1 MSDFI
6 NYREFTR
13 EKTFDFFKASDNK
26 DLLDDVMLD
35 LRKNHPRVE
44 EKVFKNLINFF
55 LDITHTDYYNERD
68 KGHTGVWLH
77 QQNLQRNVHHLTRP
91 VLRTL
96 RDKGLLEVTRK
107 FRIGR
112 NAYGYK
118 LNKELVSCKGIKQYK
133 NIYRK
138 KWSLYKQESL
148 SDKDKILRHKVLR
161 TQYELLIDKV
171 KLKKELEKLPEE
183 TRKQQKSVVFKIQH
197 KNSWFNFDSNQQRI
211 FYSLQNLK
219 KEIRECFYFYD
230 KKTKTKIFPT
240 SIDIKNSQLQSL
252 SIKLLEGIEDKLPST
267 EEFIEKCKEG
277 VIYDYFLEMIIN
289 HEPSLWG
296 SGSLSRKDVKKE
308 MLRYLYK
315 NPKQNKRGLLK
326 ELDELMESYY
336 PQVYEVITEYK
347 NTNHKGHRNHGGTAL
362 AQLLQKDEA
371 EVIKELQMDYP
382 CLTIH
387 DEILLYTPDVNTPK
401 EIEERLKNKGY
412 SQIEVE
418 IGKIEEVKEE
428 DILLL
433 DLSRK
438 SKTNDNKENLVTLNG
453 ILLLSIKMGQ
463 YFIDFSPPF

>member
-1 MSDFI
+1 LIHEAKEAGWTVPTPSKGQSASVDP
-6 NYREFTR
+6 YDSTAETPLREAIDVTW
-13 EKTFDFFKASDNK
+13 FD
-26 DLLDDVMLD
+26 
-35 LRKNHPRVE
+35 E
-44 EKVFKNLINFF
+44 EEQTVLVQR
-55 LDITHTDYYNERD
+55 TDEYD
-68 KGHTGVWLH
+68 CS
-77 QQNLQRNVHHLTRP
+77 
-91 VLRTL
+91 
-96 RDKGLLEVTRK
+96 
-107 FRIGR
+107 
-112 NAYGYK
+112 
-118 LNKELVSCKGIKQYK
+118 ELVGLFEDPDK
-133 NIYRK
+133 
-138 KWSLYKQESL
+138 L
-148 SDKDKILRHKVLR
+148 S
-161 TQYELLIDKV
+161 T
-171 KLKKELEKLPEE
+171 KETLAVNETPGGAAYLDNPDAWTIEE
-183 TRKQQKSVVFKIQH
+183 RAPSDPYT
-197 KNSWFNFDSNQQRI
+197 NC
-211 FYSLQNLK
+211 SLQNLK

-347 NTNHKGHRNHGGTAL
+347 NQHHKGHKNHGGTAL

-401 EIEERLKNKGY
+401 EIEERLKDKGY